1 VEVYPDRLKQKAN
14 ASSRGYNYER
24 GRDKRT
30 DSQLPWGN
38 DKHGNAT
45 DGGAD
50 RQEENISGRKG
61 KDQV

>member
-1 VEVYPDRLKQKAN
+1 VEVYSDRLKQEAN
-14 ASSRGYNYER
+14 ASPRCDNNER

-38 DKHGNAT
+38 DKHGNAK

-50 RQEENISGRKG
+50 RQKENLPGRKG
-61 KDQV
+61 KD